1 MQDFWRGRKYKKN
14 RNNLETFYGI
24 RVNNL
29 WYMKRYG
36 MNVYLRVNSLWYTCK

>member
-24 RVNNL
+24 RVNSDSKGYDGN
-29 WYMKRYG
+29 
-36 MNVYLRVNSLWYTCK
+36 NNNH